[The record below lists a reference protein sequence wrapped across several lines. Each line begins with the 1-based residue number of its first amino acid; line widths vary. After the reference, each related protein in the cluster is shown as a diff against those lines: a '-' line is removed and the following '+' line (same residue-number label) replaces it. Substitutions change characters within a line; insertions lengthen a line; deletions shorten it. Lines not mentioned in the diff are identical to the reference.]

1 MAVIGIDARKI
12 RDFGIGTYIRNLVR
26 GLALLDRENKYLL
39 LVGPNGPEALAG
51 LPDNFQLV
59 REGSKVYSVRELFAL
74 SWRLWR
80 MDLDLYHA
88 THYVLPL
95 VVPCKSVVTIH
106 DIIHLLYPEF
116 LPSRLAFFYA
126 QRMIRST
133 LSRTDRVVAVSQN
146 TRSDLLRF
154 FDADGRNIEVVYNGV
169 DAVFHQRLSPEDL
182 ARWHRQLGIAQP
194 YLLFVGNPK
203 PHKNLDN
210 VIQAYAKAQAI
221 HPFEADLVCVGG
233 SPEADL
239 RTRQRAEAAGVAN
252 RIRLLGQVAD
262 EALPA
267 IYQGATLF
275 LYPTLYEGFG
285 LPVVEAMASGVPV
298 ITSNT
303 SALREIGEGSAQL
316 VNPLDVEAL
325 ARAIAQCTADEHHRA
340 SLAELGRRRA
350 REFSWER
357 TARRTLAVYR
367 SVLEGTPIANMSAS
381 GTWPMPKLGPETMA
395 AERAAAQS
403 AGAAAAGAPNVAP
416 STGSASATSPAGSPA
431 APASPRG
438 DGGAPRS

>member
-26 GLALLDRENKYLL
+26 GLAQLDQENKYLL

-51 LPDNFQLV
+51 LPENFQLV
-59 REGSKVYSVRELFAL
+59 PERSKVYSMRELFAL

-80 MDLDLYHA
+80 MKLDLYHA
-88 THYVLPL
+88 THYVLPV

-133 LSRTDRVVAVSQN
+133 LSRTDRVLAVSQN
-146 TRSDLLRF
+146 TRSDLLEY
-154 FDADGRNIEVVYNGV
+154 FDADGHSIEVVYNGV
-169 DAVFHQRLSPEDL
+169 DAVFHQRLSAEDL
-182 ARWHRQLGIAQP
+182 TRWQRQLGIAPP

-221 HPFEADLVCVGG
+221 HAFEADLVCVGG
-233 SPEADL
+233 GPEADL
-239 RTRQRAEAAGVAN
+239 RTRQRAESAGVAN

-303 SALREIGEGSAQL
+303 SALREIGEGYAHL

-325 ARAIAQCTADEHHRA
+325 ARAIAHEMADPQHRA
-340 SLAELGRRRA
+340 SLAELGMRRA

-357 TARRTLAVYR
+357 TAKRTMAVYR
-367 SVLEGTPIANMSAS
+367 SVLEGTPVANLTAS
-381 GTWPMPKLGPETMA
+381 GTWQVPKSIADRVPGEG
-395 AERAAAQS
+395 
-403 AGAAAAGAPNVAP
+403 AGIAK
-416 STGSASATSPAGSPA
+416 SD
-431 APASPRG
+431 RG
-438 DGGAPRS
+438 FSGRS